1 MEFSFH
7 FLHLW
12 KEILLF
18 NSPFRFSVFVF
29 CTSFWGGD
37 RRDFSNLFKK
47 HYISDSFFFLP
58 II

>member
-18 NSPFRFSVFVF
+18 NSPFRFSVFVYLLL
-29 CTSFWGGD
+29 GGD